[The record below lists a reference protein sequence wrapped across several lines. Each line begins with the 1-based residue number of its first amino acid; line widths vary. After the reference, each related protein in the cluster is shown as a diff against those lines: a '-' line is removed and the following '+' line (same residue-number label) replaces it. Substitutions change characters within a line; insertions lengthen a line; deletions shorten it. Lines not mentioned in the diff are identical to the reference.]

1 MNKKNLTILIIS
13 NIVAIVVTII
23 MNGLSN
29 SGIFPNTVGD
39 LGNSRAI
46 FFLPAS
52 YVFSI
57 WGVIYT
63 GVIGFTIYQARPVA
77 RENGV
82 VERVGWWF
90 VISCIANVSWLVLFL
105 LDLVWASTVAMLVIL
120 FALVMIYKRLEI
132 GLRKVD
138 WQELWAAH
146 IPFSVYL
153 GWISVATVAN
163 FSTALYEVD
172 QVTSFLGLSADLWAI
187 AMMSV
192 AGVLGAAFLFFRR
205 DIAYALV
212 IVWALV
218 GINAR
223 PFEGDVFEILTTLNV
238 ELVNTTALA
247 VTAVVAVGILA
258 RTGVQLQRRVQ
269 AA

>member
-1 MNKKNLTILIIS
+1 MNKKNLTVLVIA
-13 NIVAIVVTII
+13 NAVAIVLTLI

-46 FFLPAS
+46 FFLPAN
-52 YVFSI
+52 YVFGI
-57 WGVIYT
+57 WGIIYT
-63 GVIGFTIYQARPVA
+63 GVIGFSIYQARPVA
-77 RENGV
+77 RQNGV

-90 VISCIANVSWLVLFL
+90 VISCIANISWLVLFL
-105 LDLVWASTVAMLVIL
+105 LDQVWLSTVAMLAIL
-120 FALVMIYKRLEI
+120 FSLVMIYQRLEI
-132 GLRKVD
+132 GQRKVD

-172 QVTSFLGLSADLWAI
+172 QVTSFIGISADLWAVI
-187 AMMSV
+187 MMSV
-192 AGVLGAAFLFFRR
+192 AGVLGAAFLYFRR
-205 DIAYALV
+205 DFAYALV

-223 PFEGDVFEILTTLNV
+223 PFEGGVFDVLASLNA
-238 ELVNTTALA
+238 ELVNTAALA
-247 VTAVVAVGILA
+247 VTAVVAVVLVA
-258 RTGVQLQRRVQ
+258 RAGLQLQQRVQ